1 MMDEIRSVGKQTCR
15 SSPLCIKYVED
26 MPVLRAPCGEELEMP
41 HELLCVVSCVQL
53 QGMRPRRCSELPA
66 AERCPPVRFRPSQAP
81 GDWDHAGRGF
91 ARAWS
96 TRSRRS
102 WSFDEHMQP
111 RHLTV
116 RKTGGR
122 RIRGGNTAPAP
133 AQHTPTFLF
142 TTDVG
147 IHMRHVC
154 QPSSQPSPHLL
165 HCPTSPRPSPSIA
178 PTRSLDDNASS

>member
-1 MMDEIRSVGKQTCR
+1 
-15 SSPLCIKYVED
+15 
-26 MPVLRAPCGEELEMP
+26 MP

-116 RKTGGR
+116 PKDGR
-122 RIRGGNTAPAP
+122 ATNPRREHSTSTSTA
-133 AQHTPTFLF
+133 HTNILIY
-142 TTDVG
+142 D
-147 IHMRHVC
+147 
-154 QPSSQPSPHLL
+154 
-165 HCPTSPRPSPSIA
+165 
-178 PTRSLDDNASS
+178 